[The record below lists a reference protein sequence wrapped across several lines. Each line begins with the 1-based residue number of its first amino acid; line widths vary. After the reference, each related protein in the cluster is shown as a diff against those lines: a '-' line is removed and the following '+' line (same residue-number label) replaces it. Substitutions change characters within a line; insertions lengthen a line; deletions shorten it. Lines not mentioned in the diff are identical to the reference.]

1 MRRVSGVV
9 PVDWL
14 VGRRQRKLKIIH
26 ARRVDFRGDDTVFV
40 EVASPKA
47 LFHLARKFKVRF
59 VIEDATRYYCVL
71 HRRVVLYAQKRP
83 EETPFFS
90 AYEVVGEGSREE

>member
-26 ARRVDFRGDDTVFV
+26 ARRVDFKGDVVLVKLGSPRAVFY
-40 EVASPKA
+40 
-47 LFHLARKFKVRF
+47 LAEKFRIPF
-59 VIEDATRYYCVL
+59 VIEDATRFYCIL
-71 HRRVVLYAQKRP
+71 HRRVVLYAFKPSEKRP
-83 EETPFFS
+83 YISLLRGVEQS
-90 AYEVVGEGSREE
+90 GV